1 MRSELVE
8 DQIDK
13 PNPKPKQ
20 NVVAV
25 TLHYRVV
32 EAETKWNGSSHLQQQ
47 QTINPTITLSLLQES
62 EVKKM
67 GLTIESWQCV
77 EYGEDEREE
86 DGEGISP
93 KQVKK
98 KLLTDN
104 TDKHFSGHW
113 DLEK

>member
-67 GLTIESWQCV
+67 GLMIESWQCV

-86 DGEGISP
+86 DGPVQNKS
-93 KQVKK
+93 KK
-98 KLLTDN
+98 KN
-104 TDKHFSGHW
+104 F
-113 DLEK
+113 